1 MFKDTSEGQCG
12 RSTERGEQSEEEGV
26 QMKAQGKALDL
37 FWRRQE
43 TIGGFWV
50 QVTSFDLEF
59 EKDHS
64 DYMETKL
71 QCVF

>member
-1 MFKDTSEGQCG
+1 MES
-12 RSTERGEQSEEEGV
+12 GEQPEEDRV
-26 QMKAQGKALDL
+26 QMKAQEKALDL

-43 TIGGFWV
+43 TIGGFWA